1 MITMKR
7 YFDRGVTRTLIRL
20 LLLGLALGHFSHI
33 LPDTQNHIK
42 NMSPQSGA
50 LAGKVTV
57 GDATYAALSKDRGI
71 TTIYR
76 TSYPN
81 QTVMLTSQY
90 RVSWKSY

>member
-7 YFDRGVTRTLIRL
+7 YFDGGVTRTLIRL
-20 LLLGLALGHFSHI
+20 LLLGFASGHFSHI

-42 NMSPQSGA
+42 KHVPASGA
-50 LAGKVTV
+50 RAGNVTV

-76 TSYPN
+76 TS
-81 QTVMLTSQY
+81 
-90 RVSWKSY
+90 